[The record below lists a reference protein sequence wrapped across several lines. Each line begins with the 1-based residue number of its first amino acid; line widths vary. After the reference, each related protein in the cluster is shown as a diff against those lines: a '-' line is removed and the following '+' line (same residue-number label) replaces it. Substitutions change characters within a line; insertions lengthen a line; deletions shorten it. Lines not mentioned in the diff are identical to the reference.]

1 MILTSWFM
9 LYIARKPGRFFFPFD
24 TQQHLH
30 WLSMVDISEQEKLL
44 PTTFQRVFLPG
55 KHPRVKK

>member
-1 MILTSWFM
+1 M